1 LKLFLQLN
9 LLKKKLN
16 NSLLISKLNITMIT
30 IKLIG
35 GAKKSF
41 ESDQLQ
47 INKSDISI
55 HQLLELLLKT
65 KPDNTFNLDIENILI
80 AINGSDSS
88 AMNGN
93 DTIVYD
99 GDVVSIIPVIHG
111 GSSKKLIFEIEKKQI
126 QIIEIR
132 GQKKINIKFIDNLR
146 KKYPKIKFQAVSSNF
161 ILNPSHLKKILYLS
175 INAENNNIL
184 LSNKIEI
191 DILMRFA
198 ATLQISNAILSVGIK
213 PSTNFILIA
222 IGNKNSFSSLYA
234 ELSPLCINLFLKSNE
249 LFIKKH
255 FNISK
260 KYVDTVYSQ
269 TPLEDILVEKASILI

>member
-1 LKLFLQLN
+1 
-9 LLKKKLN
+9 
-16 NSLLISKLNITMIT
+16 MII

-41 ESDQLQ
+41 NSEQLK
-47 INKSDISI
+47 IDKSDVSI
-55 HQLLELLLKT
+55 QGLLELLLKL
-65 KPDNTFNLDIENILI
+65 KPTDTSDFDVENILI
-80 AINGSDSS
+80 AVNGSDSS
-88 AMNGN
+88 AMKGKS
-93 DTIVYD
+93 TIIHD
-99 GDVVSIIPVIHG
+99 GDIVSIIPVIHG
-111 GSSKKLIFEIEKKQI
+111 GASKKLIFGIEKKQI
-126 QIIEIR
+126 QVLEIR
-132 GQKKINIKFIDNLR
+132 GQKTIGIQFIDDLR